1 VRRAILLVLVLVAAG
16 CGGSDGN
23 SKIPTVDPGTA
34 IGLNGQEV
42 IVQGYF
48 SRAPDATL
56 GQMCPML
63 DESYPPSCSSPALP
77 VSNLTKEGQQKRQ
90 LTRDPE
96 TGALWSQNEV
106 ELRGSIDEG
115 ALVVG

>member
-1 VRRAILLVLVLVAAG
+1 MKRAVLLVLVLVAAG
-16 CGGSDGN
+16 CGGSGDSGTQ
-23 SKIPTVDPGTA
+23 TVDPGTA

-48 SRAPDATL
+48 SRLPNTTL
-56 GQMCPML
+56 GQMCEML
-63 DESYPPSCSSPALP
+63 DESYPPACTSPSLP
-77 VSNLTKEGQQKRQ
+77 VSNLTKERQQKLQ

-106 ELRGSIDEG
+106 ELTGHIDEG
-115 ALVVG
+115 ALVVD

>member
-1 VRRAILLVLVLVAAG
+1 MRRAVLLVLVFVAAG
-16 CGGSDGN
+16 CGGSG
-23 SKIPTVDPGTA
+23 SPEIATVDPGTA

-48 SRAPDATL
+48 SRGPASTR
-56 GQMCPML
+56 GQMCAML
-63 DESYPPSCSSPALP
+63 DESFPPACSNPALP
-77 VSNLTKEGQQKRQ
+77 VSNLTKQGQQKLQ

-106 ELRGSIDEG
+106 ELRGRIDEG
-115 ALVVG
+115 ALVVD